1 MAAAEDKGN
10 SKGLR

>member
-10 SKGLR
+10 SKALR